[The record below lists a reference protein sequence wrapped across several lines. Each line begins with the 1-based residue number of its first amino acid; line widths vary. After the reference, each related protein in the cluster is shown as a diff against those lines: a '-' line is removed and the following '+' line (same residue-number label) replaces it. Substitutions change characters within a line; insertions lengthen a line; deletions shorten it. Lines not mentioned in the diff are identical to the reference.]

1 MKLITSYAGKK
12 VVDYLLL
19 EKPKKVCLI
28 FWHGLG
34 DVIMFLSPL
43 SELRALFPGTQ
54 IDIALQDG
62 VGQEE
67 LFPEGLLITTPNEP
81 IDGYDYTF
89 QIHFPMSEHLNG
101 AYTKQGWCC
110 IQELGIDPVDDY
122 TELPNYKS
130 KLVACHFQATA
141 LPDPVNPSEE
151 TAEQIW
157 NEILE
162 AGFIPI
168 EAFFQHKYYNPVNAK
183 FGFVDCTIR
192 RAKPSITSLIGLYQH
207 CAASISVSSGNFHI
221 SMAIMPERTLYLEKK
236 KFLVKCYTKQDIATV
251 DINNY
256 EKGKVKEWLNTKVL

>member
-1 MKLITSYAGKK
+1 MLITNYDHAK
-12 VVDYLLL
+12 VSDYLIK
-19 EKPKKVCLI
+19 ESPGKVCLI
-28 FWHGLG
+28 FWHGAG
-34 DVIMFLSPL
+34 DVIMFMRSLE
-43 SELRALFPGTQ
+43 ELRKLFPETEFA
-54 IDIALQDG
+54 IALQDG

-67 LFPEGLLITTPNEP
+67 LVPNAILINSPNEP
-81 IDGYDYTF
+81 IEGYDYTF
-89 QIHFPMSEHLNG
+89 QIHFNMSEHLAG

-110 IQELGIDPVDDY
+110 VQELGIDPVDEHPTFKNKY
-122 TELPNYKS
+122 PS

-141 LPDPVNPSEE
+141 LPDPINPSEE

-183 FGFVDCTIR
+183 FGFIDCTIR
-192 RAKPSITSLIGLYQH
+192 RAKPSLKTLIGLYQR
-207 CAASISVSSGNFHI
+207 CAASICVDSGNFHI
-221 SMAIMPERTLYLEKK
+221 SMAVMPDRTLYLEKEY
-236 KFLVKCYTKQDIATV
+236 LVKCYTKQDIATV

>member
-1 MKLITSYAGKK
+1 MELITDYAGMK
-12 VVDYLLL
+12 VADYLI
-19 EKPKKVCLI
+19 KNSPKKVCLI

-34 DVIMFLSPL
+34 DVIMFMSPL
-43 SELRALFPGTQ
+43 SKLKALFPGTQ
-54 IDIALQDG
+54 IDIALQNG

-67 LFPEGLLITTPNEP
+67 LFPDGLLIDTPNEA
-81 IDGYDYTF
+81 IEGYDYTF

-110 IQELGIDPVDDY
+110 VQELGIDPVDDY
-122 TELPNYKS
+122 PELENCPS

-141 LPDPVNPSEE
+141 LPDPINPSEE

-157 NEILE
+157 KEIIE

-183 FGFVDCTIR
+183 FGFIDCSIR
-192 RAKPSITSLIGLYQH
+192 RAKPSIKTLISLYQR
-207 CAASISVSSGNFHI
+207 CAASICVDSGNFHI
-221 SMAIMPERTLYLEKK
+221 SMAVMPDRTLYLEKEY
-236 KFLVKCYTKQDIATV
+236 LVKCYTKQDIAVV

-256 EKGKVKEWLNTKVL
+256 QKGSVKEWLNTKAL